1 MNLDTN
7 ASLDTLNANAV
18 LVVPFFKN
26 DDLSGSPQI
35 RHLGGAVLESVLSR
49 GEATGALYE
58 TTVIHPNASV
68 PAILLVGAG
77 QRSEIQPLT
86 LMRVIA
92 AASRYATGRGWKSLA
107 IFDSGGCSDQE
118 WAQVAVAGAI
128 HGAYNVG
135 LKKTKAESQRSLE
148 TLSLVSQRAG
158 GDGYARAAE
167 VGQVTGESANLA
179 RDLVNLPPNELTPT
193 ALADRAQ
200 QLATQYGLQCE
211 ILDEND
217 MRRLGMGS
225 LLGVAAGS
233 HQPPRVIVLR
243 TGDGNASSKV
253 AFVGKGLTF
262 DSGGLSLKTGEGMMT
277 MKSDMGGAA
286 ATIAGVVAAA
296 RLGLK
301 NVAITGYVGATENM
315 PGGAAMRPGDIV
327 TAMNGETIEVLNTDA
342 EGRLVLADVLS
353 YAVSQGQ
360 THLVDFATL
369 TGGAVTALGH
379 AATLAAGKP
388 GDWVGK
394 VVAAA
399 DRGLDRSWQMPLY
412 PEYRR
417 AMDSEVA
424 DIKNVGGRAAS
435 ALTAS
440 AFLSDFVGGA
450 SWAHMDIAGTAFNND
465 QLPYAAE
472 GGTGVGVG
480 TVIALSREVAGE

>member
-1 MNLDTN
+1 MNLHNN
-7 ASLDTLNANAV
+7 ASLDALDTNTV
-18 LVVPFFKN
+18 LVVPFFKH
-26 DDLSGSPQI
+26 DDLSNSPQI
-35 RHLGGAVLESVLSR
+35 KERGGAVLENAVSR

-58 TTVIHPNASV
+58 TTMLHPTASG
-68 PAILLVGAG
+68 PAILLAGAG
-77 QRSEIQPLT
+77 ERSELQPLT
-86 LMRVIA
+86 LTRVIA
-92 AASRYATGRGWKSLA
+92 AATRHATGRGWTSVA
-107 IFDSGGCSDQE
+107 VFDTGICTPEE
-118 WAQVAVAGAI
+118 WAQATVAGAI

-135 LKKTKAESQRSLE
+135 IKKTKSEGKRSLE
-148 TLSLVSQRAG
+148 TLSLISQRAG

-167 VGQVTGESANLA
+167 VGQITGECANLA

-211 ILDEND
+211 VLDEAD

-243 TGDGNASSKV
+243 TGDANAAQKV

-286 ATIAGVVAAA
+286 ATIAGLVAVA
-296 RLGLK
+296 RLGVK
-301 NVAITGYVGATENM
+301 NVFVSGYVGATENM
-315 PGGAAMRPGDIV
+315 PGGAAMRPGDVV

-379 AATLAAGKP
+379 AATLTAGKP
-388 GDWVGK
+388 GDWVEK
-394 VVAAA
+394 VVNAA
-399 DRGLDRSWQMPLY
+399 DRGLDRSWRMPLY
-412 PEYRR
+412 SEYRR

-440 AFLSDFVGGA
+440 AFLADFVA
-450 SWAHMDIAGTAFNND
+450 DADWAHMDIAGTAFNSGSERF
-465 QLPYAAE
+465 AAE

-480 TVIALSREVAGE
+480 TVVALAREFAGE